1 MTYLELVNDVL
12 VRLRES
18 EVQTIGQNSYSKLIA
33 KFINDGK
40 RQVEDA
46 FDWNVLRNT
55 IQINTI
61 PDVFKY
67 TLTGMGIR
75 FKMTDVINDTSDY
88 ALDLANTSYM
98 NELFLTDG
106 QKGPPRYYN
115 YNGVDGNNDTQVD
128 VYPAPD
134 AVYNIKFNLIKPQAP
149 LANNTDILLV
159 PTEPVIF
166 YAYARALAERGEDG
180 GLGSSEAYQLFQ
192 QSLADHVSIESA
204 RVAPDITW
212 VSA

>member
-46 FDWNVLRNT
+46 FDWNALRDT
-55 IQINTI
+55 LQINTT
-61 PDVFKY
+61 PGVFKY

-75 FKMTDVINDTSDY
+75 FKMIDVINDTDNY
-88 ALDLANTSYM
+88 RLDLANSSYM
-98 NELFLTDG
+98 NELFLSDG
-106 QKGPPRYYN
+106 QTYQPRYYN
-115 YNGVDGNNDTQVD
+115 FNGIDSSNDTQVD
-128 VYPAPD
+128 LYPIPD
-134 AVYNIKFNLIKPQAP
+134 AVYNIKFNLIKPQG
-149 LANNTDILLV
+149 LLVNNTDVLLV
-159 PTEPVIF
+159 PNEPVIF

-192 QSLADHVSIESA
+192 QSLADHVAIESV

-212 VSA
+212 VSN